1 MLHKEE
7 HKSKFE
13 SQMHFLLSIFV
24 IMTDITMI
32 ISYAVIV
39 YVVSIKRNKIKRTTN
54 KRKRLLVICLAIGA
68 TFIIF
73 TLPFAVTR
81 FTMGMIIFWANM
93 ILITNSGLISMIYFF
108 RGRLGQS
115 NQTRQKIQT
124 NEFNYNETADQI
136 SNRSISY

>member
-13 SQMHFLLSIFV
+13 SQMHFLLSIFM

-73 TLPFAVTR
+73 TPPFAVTR